1 MTDIEPAWE
10 LYRSFLAVMR
20 EGSLSGAARS
30 LGMTQPSLGRH
41 MRELESALGA
51 ALFARSPQ
59 GLVPTELARELV
71 PHAQAMASASAA
83 LQRTASAGRGEVSG
97 SVRLTASEVIG
108 AEVLPPILTEF
119 RERHPGIVIELVL
132 SNQAAD
138 LLRRDADIAIRM
150 VQPTQEAL
158 VARHVGR
165 IELGMFA
172 HRRYLESHGHPQALD
187 ELEGHALIGFD
198 TEMPYIRRMRPAGLP
213 YAREHFALRT
223 DSDLAALA
231 ALRAGF
237 GLGMAQVNLARR
249 DPYLV
254 RLFPAELSLPMDTW
268 VVMHEDL
275 RPSLRV
281 RRLFDHLAVAL
292 EVYAGGG

>member
-1 MTDIEPAWE
+1 MADQEPGWE

-20 EGSLSGAARS
+20 EGSLSGAARA

-59 GLVPTELARELV
+59 GLLPTELAAELL

-83 LQRTASAGRGEVSG
+83 LRRAASAGREELSG
-97 SVRLTASEVIG
+97 TVRLTASEVIST
-108 AEVLPPILTEF
+108 EVLPPILTEF
-119 RERHPGIVIELVL
+119 REDHPGMVIELVP
-132 SNQAAD
+132 SNAAAD

-150 VQPTQEAL
+150 LQPTQDAL
-158 VARHVGR
+158 IARHVGR
-165 IELGMFA
+165 VELGMYA
-172 HRRYLESHGHPQALD
+172 HRHYLDAHGQPQALA
-187 ELEGHALIGFD
+187 ELSGHSVIGFD
-198 TEMPYIRRMRPAGLP
+198 TENPFIRRMRPPGLP

-231 ALRAGF
+231 AIRAGF
-237 GLGMAQVNLARR
+237 GIGIAQVGLMQR
-249 DPYLV
+249 DPQLV
-254 RLFPAELSLPMDTW
+254 RLFPDEVSLALETW

-281 RRLFDHLAVAL
+281 RRLFDHLAAAL
-292 EVYAGGG
+292 AQYTRS

>member
-1 MTDIEPAWE
+1 MASHDPGWE

-20 EGSLSGAARS
+20 EGSLSAAARA

-51 ALFARSPQ
+51 PLFARSPQ
-59 GLVPTELARELV
+59 GLAPTELAHELV
-71 PHAQAMASASAA
+71 PHAQAMASAAAA
-83 LQRTASAGRGEVSG
+83 LQRTASAGREEISG
-97 SVRLTASEVIG
+97 TVRLTASEVIG
-108 AEVLPPILTEF
+108 AEVLPPILTTF

-132 SNQAAD
+132 SNQTTD
-138 LLRRDADIAIRM
+138 LLRRDADIAVRM

-165 IELGMFA
+165 IELGLFA
-172 HRRYLESHGHPQALD
+172 HRLYLDMHGQPATLA
-187 ELEGHALIGFD
+187 ELAGHALIGFD
-198 TEMPYIRRMRPAGLP
+198 TEQPYIRKLRPEGLP

-223 DSDLAALA
+223 DSDLASLA

-237 GLGMAQVNLARR
+237 GIGFAQVNLARR
-249 DPYLV
+249 DPQLV
-254 RLFPAELSLPMDTW
+254 RLLAEELSMPLPAW

-275 RPSLRV
+275 RQSLRV
-281 RRLFDHLAVAL
+281 RRLFAHLVEAL
-292 EVYAGGG
+292 EAYVRG

>member
-1 MTDIEPAWE
+1 MACNEPGWE

-20 EGSLSGAARS
+20 EGSLSGAARA

-41 MRELESALGA
+41 MRELESSLGA

-71 PHAQAMASASAA
+71 PHAQAMAAASAA
-83 LQRTASAGRGEVSG
+83 LQRAASAGQGEVSG
-97 SVRLTASEVIG
+97 AVRLTASEVIG
-108 AEVLPPILTEF
+108 AEVLQPILAEF

-132 SNQAAD
+132 SNESAD

-165 IELGMFA
+165 VELGLFA
-172 HRRYLESHGHPQALD
+172 HRRYLESHGYPPSLDALSD
-187 ELEGHALIGFD
+187 HALIGFD
-198 TEMPYIRRMRPAGLP
+198 TERPFIRRLRPAGLP
-213 YAREHFALRT
+213 YSREHFALRT

-231 ALRAGF
+231 AVRAGF
-237 GLGMAQVNLARR
+237 GIGIVQVNLVSR
-249 DPYLV
+249 DPLLV
-254 RLFPAELSLPMDTW
+254 RLLPAELSLSLDTW

-281 RRLFDHLAVAL
+281 RRLFDHLAQAL
-292 EVYAGGG
+292 ERYARG

>member
-1 MTDIEPAWE
+1 MADIEPGWE

-20 EGSLSGAARS
+20 EGSLSAAARA

-41 MRELESALGA
+41 MRELESTLGA

-83 LQRTASAGRGEVSG
+83 LQRAASAGQGAVSG
-97 SVRLTASEVIG
+97 TVRLTASEMIG

-119 RERHPGIVIELVL
+119 RERHPGIVVELVL
-132 SNQAAD
+132 SNQSAD
-138 LLRRDADIAIRM
+138 LLRRDADIAVRM

-165 IELGMFA
+165 IEVGLFA
-172 HRRYLESHGHPQALD
+172 HRRYLELHGHPQALD
-187 ELEGHALIGFD
+187 ELAGHALIGFD
-198 TEMPYIRRMRPAGLP
+198 TEAPYIRRMRPAGVP
-213 YAREHFALRT
+213 YTREHFALRT

-231 ALRAGF
+231 ALRAGY
-237 GLGMAQVNLARR
+237 GIGMAQVNLARR
-249 DPYLV
+249 DPQLV
-254 RLFPAELSLPMDTW
+254 RLFPVELSLPMETW

-281 RRLFDHLAVAL
+281 RRLFDHLAGAL
-292 EVYAGGG
+292 AQYAQG

>member
-1 MTDIEPAWE
+1 MANVEPGWE

-20 EGSLSGAARS
+20 EGSLSGAARA
-30 LGMTQPSLGRH
+30 LDMTQPSLGRH
-41 MRELESALGA
+41 MRELESTLGA

-59 GLVPTELARELV
+59 GLVPTELARELL

-97 SVRLTASEVIG
+97 TVRLTASEVI
-108 AEVLPPILTEF
+108 ATEVLPSILADF
-119 RERHPGIVIELVL
+119 RERHPGIVIELAP

-138 LLRRDADIAIRM
+138 LLRRDADIAVRM
-150 VQPTQEAL
+150 LQPTQDAL
-158 VARHVGR
+158 IARHVGR
-165 IELGMFA
+165 VELGMFA
-172 HRRYLESHGHPQALD
+172 HKRYLESHGYPQALA
-187 ELEGHALIGFD
+187 ELSGHALIGFD
-198 TEMPYIRRMRPAGLP
+198 TETPYIRRLRPAGVP

-231 ALRAGF
+231 AIRAGF
-237 GLGMAQVNLARR
+237 GIGIMQANLAKR
-249 DPYLV
+249 DAQLI
-254 RLFPAELSLPMDTW
+254 RLFPLELSLALETW

-281 RRLFDHLAVAL
+281 RRLFDHLASAL
-292 EVYAGGG
+292 ESYTQA